1 MPRMAQAN
9 RLLKETFAD
18 CSIEA
23 TKMAIAQST
32 LNEDQIELILSSKGL
47 TGNILKT
54 TTAELANATAT
65 NAVAVAE
72 GTATTA
78 TVGFGTAI
86 KGLGASL
93 KSLAVAHPVLLA
105 IVAAIGAI
113 YATVKIID
121 ACTTSFDELKNKI
134 SDLKQEV
141 SDSESTLKN
150 YKTQLDEINQ
160 KITEI
165 NNQDSLSFTDE
176 QELEKLKNQKTE
188 LENMYNIEKAR
199 YDLKQKELEDT
210 ANEYFNK
217 KFDSDYATES
227 YIQKQMKNGQF
238 VDVSYTKAK
247 KVTKLEEMEAA
258 YNTMVAKQKE
268 LNNLEEKY
276 NQSSNHTDK
285 DTKEYEKKKTELEK
299 DRDDA
304 KKTALDIQEE
314 AKQQVQG
321 LDSTSDTYKKV
332 TEASQELS
340 DALARL
346 NNDWDSLS
354 DKGKR
359 ENLSSRISKEAKN
372 LSSGGMKDI
381 NNYLSTLSGDDLNI
395 LKNVKF
401 DENTTVESLKEAIK
415 KAQEEADKNPVEQ
428 KVTFA
433 ADFKTLN
440 DSLSS
445 LTEHAELLSKVNKEI
460 SESGRISADN
470 LKKINEA
477 FPEDK
482 YPELTKSLYEYQ
494 LGLISTTE
502 LFDELEKCYNQDK
515 NTYIATLAEKLKT
528 DEKYVSI
535 LSSNYPKLFKQLQ
548 SLYGDDLRNWKTLEQ
563 AKADLSKQM
572 LSQIGALYLEFFKAM
587 GTTAD
592 QYAQKVTGLA
602 SGGGMANPMSKGYSV
617 ENVGKFAQNNA
628 DPNDSKLSALNSGIK
643 QIKDTY
649 DSMTKSLDDFM
660 DKIKGDIN
668 VGDLDWGSLGGD
680 LDSASDSAKDTSQE
694 MNWLERAV
702 KKVQNA
708 YSRLK
713 NVVSDTTRSWST
725 RNNALIQ
732 SQQELTRQINLQS
745 QAYEYYMQLFNALD
759 LDDYYKKLIM
769 DGAILVETITD
780 PDLLEVI
787 NKAIELFDKAE
798 EAKNNISSMTAELHE
813 LSTQLF
819 DNTAKEF
826 QGKINVYEHAMK
838 TLENGVSLIETKGYK
853 VTASLYEEMI
863 AETQDR
869 ISLLQQERSALES
882 AMASADVEVG
892 SEAWMDMYNQILD
905 VDNAIQEATI
915 SLAEFNNELRQLKWD
930 KFDDIQSGIQ
940 ETIDEAEF
948 MYKLLENRGLTN
960 DTGGLNDNGMA
971 AQGLLAEKY
980 NLYMAMADK
989 YAKEVKA
996 IDAELANDPGNT
1008 KLLERR
1014 QELLKAQ
1021 REAILNAE
1029 DEKESIKDLIEE
1041 SYNKLGDT
1049 ISDLISKYKD
1059 FIKTI
1064 KDTYDY
1070 EKQMADKTKELADLQ
1085 KQYAA
1090 VKGDNSEEGMSR
1102 RQQLEDQIKDKQDD
1116 IQQTEYEKLISD
1128 TEALLDKFNSEY
1140 QEWLTNLVTELETT
1154 LQMAIDQTNQYSD
1167 QILTTLNDQAYGVG
1181 YTLSEATTAVFSSI
1195 GDSVAMYGQG
1205 FLDSANGINSS
1216 IMLVENAVEAVYN
1229 AVQAQAIAQQAIAQA
1244 QAQIAGAMMGGGSSG
1259 SQSAGGDALSG
1270 QNDTGSGGGNS
1281 IGVGS
1286 IMTLKDGSSYWETSW
1301 GNGRSGSKYAGIQG
1315 GVIIDEMS
1323 IAGLVDGGEN
1333 DPNAYGDHYVHIRSA
1348 DGVYRDLGWV
1358 RWEDLEQYASGTN
1371 HAKGDWAWTQEKG
1384 SEIIRTSDGAILTP
1398 VGKGGMVFNNE
1409 SSKNL
1414 YELSQDP
1421 ISYFKDNMS
1430 AINPMVNVD
1439 KYIPTLPTN
1448 NSKNG
1453 DVSMGGVNFS
1463 IGQIVADNPQEF
1475 VNQLK
1480 QVMAS
1485 DTKVQKIVQE
1495 ITLGQSLGNNSL
1507 NARRYL

>member
-1 MPRMAQAN
+1 MSTSSSS
-9 RLLKETFAD
+9 LIDIFSG
-18 CSIEA
+18 CSLEA
-23 TKMAIAQST
+23 TKLALSQSA
-32 LNEDQIELILSSKGL
+32 LSASQIETILSSKGL
-47 TGNILKT
+47 QGELLKT
-54 TTAELANATAT
+54 TTDEIANIASTNALSTSQKTATTTTIGFGNALKGLSVSLKSVVASHPVLIATAVTLAAIAASIKGVNEAQKWANGAKDIEKYNKALEDSEQKVSDNDSKMKEYNDELQQNKTKLKELQDLQTNGEITDAQKTEIENLKYENALLDEKINKLTEANKEETKLQARTAERSFNSMFNESSDDTKST
-65 NAVAVAE
+65 NAKDVINRVSEKYVSDNGDINWNRMLDGNDKTNNAEQLAKLKIATDAYNKAVENFNKESNDVNKENLDNAKEALDTLTSDFEKNRGKMYNSLKADMEKMKAAE
-72 GTATTA
+72 GT
-78 TVGFGTAI
+78 
-86 KGLGASL
+86 
-93 KSLAVAHPVLLA
+93 
-105 IVAAIGAI
+105 
-113 YATVKIID
+113 D
-121 ACTTSFDELKNKI
+121 AYNQFAY
-134 SDLKQEV
+134 
-141 SDSESTLKN
+141 ESMQSWLDIFKN
-150 YKTQLDEINQ
+150 YVPE
-160 KITEI
+160 
-165 NNQDSLSFTDE
+165 
-176 QELEKLKNQKTE
+176 
-188 LENMYNIEKAR
+188 Y
-199 YDLKQKELEDT
+199 KE
-210 ANEYFNK
+210 A
-217 KFDSDYATES
+217 
-227 YIQKQMKNGQF
+227 M
-238 VDVSYTKAK
+238 K
-247 KVTKLEEMEAA
+247 KVQEQAD
-258 YNTMVAKQKE
+258 
-268 LNNLEEKY
+268 
-276 NQSSNHTDK
+276 SNP
-285 DTKEYEKKKTELEK
+285 
-299 DRDDA
+299 
-304 KKTALDIQEE
+304 I
-314 AKQQVQG
+314 
-321 LDSTSDTYKKV
+321 
-332 TEASQELS
+332 
-340 DALARL
+340 
-346 NNDWDSLS
+346 
-354 DKGKR
+354 
-359 ENLSSRISKEAKN
+359 
-372 LSSGGMKDI
+372 
-381 NNYLSTLSGDDLNI
+381 
-395 LKNVKF
+395 
-401 DENTTVESLKEAIK
+401 
-415 KAQEEADKNPVEQ
+415 EQ
-428 KVTFA
+428 KVTYSE
-433 ADFKTLN
+433 DFQTLN
-440 DSLSS
+440 DSLST
-445 LTEHAELLSKVNKEI
+445 LTDNAKLLANVNKEI

-502 LFDELEKCYNQDK
+502 LFDELEKCYNQDAENYKREVLKKLEADENFTKELAK
-515 NTYIATLAEKLKT
+515 NYPELFEKLNNTVYSGDLENWKSLEQT
-528 DEKYVSI
+528 KLDIDNQITELLKKNWSGYIGMVYDSVSGMYDIAYRSGYSSTAKAFSQADDSDLAGQFETEDEYQEYLKSI
-535 LSSNYPKLFKQLQ
+535 MPELEETKNQLNSLKQLK
-548 SLYGDDLRNWKTLEQ
+548 DDIEKSALDNV
-563 AKADLSKQM
+563 DLS
-572 LSQIGALYLEFFKAM
+572 I
-587 GTTAD
+587 
-592 QYAQKVTGLA
+592 
-602 SGGGMANPMSKGYSV
+602 
-617 ENVGKFAQNNA
+617 
-628 DPNDSKLSALNSGIK
+628 
-643 QIKDTY
+643 
-649 DSMTKSLDDFM
+649 
-660 DKIKGDIN
+660 
-668 VGDLDWGSLGGD
+668 GDLGWGSLSD
-680 LDSASDSAKDTSQE
+680 SLDSASSSAKDTSQE

-863 AETQDR
+863 AETQDK
-869 ISLLQQERSALES
+869 ISLLEQERSALES
-882 AMASADVEVG
+882 AMSSADVEVG

-905 VDNAIQEATI
+905 VDNAIQEANI

-960 DTGGLNDNGMA
+960 EDTGGLNENGMA

-1059 FIKTI
+1059 FIQTI
-1064 KDTYDY
+1064 RDTYSY
-1070 EKQMADKTKELADLQ
+1070 EKQMADKTKELANLQ

-1140 QEWLTNLVTELETT
+1140 QEWLTNLVTDLETT

-1167 QILTTLNDQAYGVG
+1167 QILSTLNDQAYSVG
-1181 YTLSEATTAVFSSI
+1181 YTLSDATTAVFDSI
-1195 GDSVAMYGQG
+1195 GNSVAMYGQG

-1259 SQSAGGDALSG
+1259 SQSASGDALSG

-1301 GNGRSGSKYAGIQG
+1301 GNGRSGSKYAGVQG

-1333 DPNAYGDHYVHIRSA
+1333 DPNAYGDYYVHIRSA

-1371 HAKGDWAWTQEKG
+1371 HAKDDWAWTQENG
-1384 SEIIRTSDGAILTP
+1384 SELIRTSDGAILTP
-1398 VGKGGMVFNNE
+1398 VGKGGMVFNNK
-1409 SSKNL
+1409 SSENL
-1414 YELSQDP
+1414 YELSNDP
-1421 ISYFKDNMS
+1421 VGYFKS
-1430 AINPMVNVD
+1430 AMGSINPMVNVD
-1439 KYIPTLPTN
+1439 KYIPTLPAN

-1453 DVSMGGVNFS
+1453 DVNMGGVNFS

-1485 DTKVQKIVQE
+1485 DKKVQKMVQE
-1495 ITLGQSLGNNSL
+1495 ITLGQSLGNNSF
-1507 NARRYL
+1507 NARKYL